1 MASPLGLTGFTNYG
15 YKSTQNKSIPT
26 LDGVVIE
33 DTSKLTKAEKKRVV
47 YTNVNSGKQTYK
59 SIMNDSRFYYRPK
72 GNSEGYATKS
82 TSVHRPSD
90 ADDIYD
96 VSTNSIINY
105 TQKVGH
111 EAMRLKA
118 ADFAYLRDLGV
129 YPNNRLIV
137 MRRFT
142 TPVGNDLTTIK
153 HRPIATVVGWVGEDD
168 KSFGINDMVFNEEW
182 TKGEAS
188 LTKILSDMFG
198 EKEIGAGAA
207 GGVSSLVKGVKS
219 AVPLPGLTRGFQYK
233 ILERMGVRNPS
244 DNLPDGNPN
253 YVQESSMRKVV
264 DSDDNG
270 SGLISDWAVDM
281 TTTYE
286 QKFIN
291 GNDPSIVFLDIL
303 GNLLRFGTSK
313 SEFFINGKGGELFE
327 DFFKKFEEGKWI
339 SAMKIIIGVVSS
351 SIKEIASSIT
361 DFFGGGDNTNGE
373 KGEQIEGGFT
383 QFSKNLLGSLGES
396 IISKYKVRIAS
407 VIAAWTG
414 SSSAPWH
421 VTIGNPKKP
430 FFSSGDMICSKVKL
444 KFGTVLAFNDLP
456 STIEVQITLKPARN
470 LGLQEIFERFN
481 TGAGRSYI
489 ALSDSFESDA
499 PNRYWSNWWDETPK
513 EPTHTANDGLGAD
526 NSKVDIAKIASDK
539 TDKIIE
545 QENKNKEKTDNEQAN
560 SAWSRQTTSSGSN
573 KRFK

>member
-1 MASPLGLTGFTNYG
+1 MASPLGLTGFTKYG
-15 YKSTQNKSIPT
+15 YESNPTYYSSI
-26 LDGVVIE
+26 I
-33 DTSKLTKAEKKRVV
+33 
-47 YTNVNSGKQTYK
+47 
-59 SIMNDSRFYYRPK
+59 NDSKFYYRPK
-72 GNSEGYATKS
+72 GNADRISSKS

-90 ADDIYD
+90 ADDVYD
-96 VSTNSIINY
+96 ITTTSIIDY
-105 TQKVGH
+105 TQKAGH
-111 EAMRLKA
+111 EAMKLKA

-137 MRRFT
+137 MRRFA
-142 TPVGNDLTTIK
+142 TPVANDLTTIK
-153 HRPIATVVGWVGEDD
+153 HRAISTVVGWVGEDD
-168 KSFGINDMVFNEEW
+168 KSFGINDLTFNEEW

-198 EKEIGAGAA
+198 ESEVGAGAA
-207 GGVSSLVKGVKS
+207 GGISSLVKGVQS

-233 ILERMGVRNPS
+233 ILEKMGVRNPS

-264 DSDDNG
+264 DSDENG
-270 SGLISDWAVDM
+270 SGLTSDWAVDM

-313 SEFFINGKGGELFE
+313 SEFFINGKGGDLFK
-327 DFFKKFEEGKWI
+327 DFFKKFEEGKWVA
-339 SAMKIIIGVVSS
+339 AMQIIIGVVSS
-351 SIKEIASSIT
+351 AIKEIASSIT
-361 DFFGGGDNTNGE
+361 GAVEDLFNGGDGSE
-373 KGEQIEGGFT
+373 EGSDQIAGGFT
-383 QFSKNLLGSLGES
+383 QFAEKLLGSLGES
-396 IISKYKVRIAS
+396 IIAKYKVRIAS
-407 VIAAWTG
+407 VISAWTG
-414 SSSAPWH
+414 SASAPWH

-499 PNRYWSNWWDETPK
+499 PNKYWSNWWEENPK
-513 EPTHTANDGLGAD
+513 EPSYTANDGIGIDASTNASSKIAAEKADKEVANVSSDNNQQTGAVFTGQTTENGSNNVS
-526 NSKVDIAKIASDK
+526 NSK
-539 TDKIIE
+539 
-545 QENKNKEKTDNEQAN
+545 
-560 SAWSRQTTSSGSN
+560 
-573 KRFK
+573 